1 MAEGKILP
9 YLDIPFQHASPRV
22 LKAMRRP
29 ARGER
34 TLERIRRWR
43 RECPDLAIRSSFIV
57 GFPGET
63 EEDFSFLLDWL
74 KEARI
79 NRLGCFRYENVDGA
93 RSNAL
98 PGHVP
103 EEVVDERFHRLMT
116 LQQQISAGLLAEK
129 VGRTIDVLIDEV
141 DEERAVG
148 RSHWDAPEIDGSVF
162 LDGARKV
169 KPGDV
174 VRARVVGAEEYDL
187 IAEPQ

>member
-1 MAEGKILP
+1 
-9 YLDIPFQHASPRV
+9 
-22 LKAMRRP
+22 MRRP